1 MFALATTR
9 FNSDTYTEN
18 TNWRLKHNWGGA
30 IYNTPIKTKISPNKI
45 IFILEMNNDKNK
57 IEGVG
62 LIRPR
67 VYYDKNYKIY
77 SDGNYNRYTYKSK
90 YRIDSSNFSE
100 KEQKYIW
107 ILEQLIFKGYG
118 HLKRGQGIT
127 RVPKWIEYNSK
138 INFIEILRGLFIKR
152 FRDLKK

>member
-9 FNSDTYTEN
+9 FNSDTFNEN
-18 TNWRLKHNWGGA
+18 KNWRLKHNWSGA
-30 IYNTPIKTKISPNKI
+30 IYNTPIKTKIPPNQI

-67 VYYDKNYKIY
+67 ICHDKYYKIY
-77 SDGNYNRYTYKSK
+77 SDGNYNRYTYKSN
-90 YRIDSSNFSE
+90 YRIDKSSFSAE
-100 KEQKYIW
+100 EQKYIW

-127 RVPKWIEYNSK
+127 RVPKSIEYNNK
-138 INFIEILRGLFIKR
+138 INFIEIFRSLFIKQ